1 MPGAGLYSAD
11 VRVEAVV
18 PVEDVPMSSTRGPGH
33 GVTLREATRVWAY
46 IGLNSFGGPAGQIAV
61 MHRELVERRRWVSE
75 RRFLHAL
82 NYCMILPGPEAQQ
95 LATYVG
101 WLMHGTRGGVVAGS
115 LFVIPGFFAML
126 VLSAVYA
133 VFGDVTWIQGL
144 LFGLQAAVVA
154 IVVEAVIR
162 IGKRT
167 LRSHA
172 LQVIAALSFVA
183 IAFFDVPFPFI
194 IIAAALAG
202 WLIGRRRPGWFP
214 LGGHRGASDID
225 EPPALL
231 PDDEA
236 ISKPAARS
244 ALRAAAVCAVIW
256 LIPVIALVFTLGMAN
271 VFAQEAVLFSQSA
284 LVTFGGAYAVL
295 AFIAQEAVY
304 RYGWITPQ
312 DMITGLG
319 LAETTP
325 GPLIMVVQFVGFLAA
340 YNSPGDLPPLVAGT
354 LGAIL
359 TVWVT
364 FVPCFMFIFLGAP
377 YVERLRHNE
386 SLSHA
391 LTAVGAAVSGV
402 VLDLA
407 LWFALHTAF
416 GTVTDT
422 SFGPLTLPIPELGT
436 INLAAVAISLL
447 AAVLVFRLR
456 IGTLKVLGTCAA
468 VGAAVTL
475 FGWS

>member
-1 MPGAGLYSAD
+1 MGSAAD
-11 VRVEAVV
+11 R
-18 PVEDVPMSSTRGPGH
+18 PRH
-33 GVTLREATRVWAY
+33 GVSLGEATRVWAY
-46 IGLNSFGGPAGQIAV
+46 IGVNSFGGPAGQIAV

-75 RRFLHAL
+75 QRFLHAL

-101 WLMHGTRGGVVAGS
+101 WLMHGTRGGVIAGS
-115 LFVIPGFFAML
+115 LFVIPGFAAML
-126 VLSAVYA
+126 VLAAAYA
-133 VFGDVTWIQGL
+133 LFGDLTWVEGL

-162 IGKRT
+162 IGRRT
-167 LRSHA
+167 LRSRA
-172 LQVIAALSFVA
+172 LQATAAVSFLA
-183 IAFFDVPFPFI
+183 IAFLHVPFPYI
-194 IIAAALAG
+194 VIAAALTG
-202 WLIGRRRPGWFP
+202 WLIGRRRPEWFP
-214 LGGHRGASDID
+214 LGRHGSDTDGD
-225 EPPALL
+225 ETPALL

-236 ISKPAARS
+236 ITPAAMRS
-244 ALRAAAVCAVIW
+244 AMRAAVTAAVLW
-256 LIPVIALVFTLGMAN
+256 LIPVAALFITRGSESIFT
-271 VFAQEAVLFSQSA
+271 QEAVLFSKSA

-295 AFIAQEAVY
+295 GYITQEAVN

-364 FVPCFMFIFLGAP
+364 FVPCFLFIFLGAP
-377 YVERLRHNE
+377 YVERLRHNQAI
-386 SLSHA
+386 SHA
-391 LTAVGAAVSGV
+391 LTAVGAAVAGV
-402 VLDLA
+402 VLNLA

-416 GTVTDT
+416 DTVTDT
-422 SFGPLTLPIPELGT
+422 AMGPFTLPLPEPGS
-436 INLAAVAISLL
+436 INPASVAISLL
-447 AAVLVFRLR
+447 AAILVFRLS
-456 IGTLKVLGTCAA
+456 IGTLTVLATCAA
-468 VGAAVTL
+468 IGALAALAAWT
-475 FGWS
+475 

>member
-1 MPGAGLYSAD
+1 
-11 VRVEAVV
+11 
-18 PVEDVPMSSTRGPGH
+18 MSSARGPSH
-33 GVTLREATRVWAY
+33 GVTLGQATRIWAY

-61 MHRELVERRRWVSE
+61 MHRELVERHRWISE

-101 WLMHGTRGGVVAGS
+101 WLMHGTRGGVIAGS
-115 LFVIPGFFAML
+115 LFVIPGFLVML
-126 VLSAVYA
+126 LLSAAYA
-133 VFGDVTWIQGL
+133 VFGDVTWVQGL

-167 LRSHA
+167 LRSNA
-172 LQVIAALSFVA
+172 LRVIAALSFIA

-194 IIAAALAG
+194 IVAAALAG
-202 WLIGRRRPGWFP
+202 WLIGRRRDHWFP
-214 LGGHRGASDID
+214 LGGHRGADD
-225 EPPALL
+225 AQEAPALL
-231 PDDEA
+231 SDDEA
-236 ISKPAARS
+236 ITKPAARS
-244 ALRAAAVCAVIW
+244 ALRAAVVCAVIW
-256 LIPVIALVFTLGMAN
+256 LIPVAALVITLGMTD
-271 VFAQEAVLFSQSA
+271 VFAQQAVLFSQSA

-295 AFIAQEAVY
+295 AFIAQQAVY

-325 GPLIMVVQFVGFLAA
+325 GPLILVVQFVGFLAA

-354 LGAIL
+354 LGAVL
-359 TVWVT
+359 AVWVT

-377 YVERLRHNE
+377 YVERLRHNQ
-386 SLSHA
+386 SISHA

-422 SFGPLTLPIPELGT
+422 SFGPLTLSIPDLGS
-436 INLAAVAISLL
+436 INLASIAISLL
-447 AAVLVFRLR
+447 AAVLVFRMR
-456 IGTLKVLGTCAA
+456 IGTLKVLGVCA
-468 VGAAVTL
+468 VTGVAVTL
-475 FGWS
+475 LGWS